1 MIKQESKKKNKKREE
16 KATNGTGIEEM
27 KITKKYKQLW
37 GTKMS
42 ELHNSSIQRNP
53 ETIKKENVPRNSQD
67 SLRQ

>member
-1 MIKQESKKKNKKREE
+1 
-16 KATNGTGIEEM
+16 M